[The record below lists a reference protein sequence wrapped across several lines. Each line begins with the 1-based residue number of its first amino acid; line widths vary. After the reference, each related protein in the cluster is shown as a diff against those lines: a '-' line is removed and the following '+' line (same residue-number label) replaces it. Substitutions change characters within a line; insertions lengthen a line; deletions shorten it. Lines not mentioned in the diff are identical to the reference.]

1 MVSEA
6 SFFIYRSVLSHA
18 MLLSEGLNE
27 ILMTQ
32 TRVRI
37 CVCQHNMNT
46 PPRVLTGCE
55 NSKTTSNLAMISFL
69 NEPQHI
75 SYNVVCA
82 TSKGT
87 GQHAHTGSLIRAFDY
102 CLNILRVLIY

>member
-1 MVSEA
+1 MDTFLVV
-6 SFFIYRSVLSHA
+6 FKSVLSHA

-55 NSKTTSNLAMISFL
+55 KSKTTSNFSDDFFF
-69 NEPQHI
+69 
-75 SYNVVCA
+75 
-82 TSKGT
+82 K
-87 GQHAHTGSLIRAFDY
+87 
-102 CLNILRVLIY
+102 

>member
-6 SFFIYRSVLSHA
+6 SFFIYKSVLSHA

-27 ILMTQ
+27 IMMTQ

-46 PPRVLTGCE
+46 PPRVVSCRVVSCVL
-55 NSKTTSNLAMISFL
+55 SSDFIL
-69 NEPQHI
+69 NFE
-75 SYNVVCA
+75 
-82 TSKGT
+82 
-87 GQHAHTGSLIRAFDY
+87 GQTE
-102 CLNILRVLIY
+102 